1 MLKYLIR
8 KFDSWW
14 LGQIDIGLLQMTHA
28 EYLTYKFEKMTRRIW
43 SKAMLTADPAT
54 GEKCFTGIDVYIT
67 TGMKIK
73 TPKLAE
79 KVEEITP
86 E

>member
-28 EYLTYKFEKMTRRIW
+28 EYLTYKFGQKLC
-43 SKAMLTADPAT
+43 SMLTADPAT
-54 GEKCFTGIDVYIT
+54 GEKCFTGINVYIT